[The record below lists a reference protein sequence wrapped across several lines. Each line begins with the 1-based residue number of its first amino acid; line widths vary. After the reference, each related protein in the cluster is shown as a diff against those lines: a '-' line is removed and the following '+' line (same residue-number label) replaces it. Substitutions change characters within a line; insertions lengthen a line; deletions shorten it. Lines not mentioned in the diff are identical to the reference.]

1 MSKKGKYYIL
11 LEKSVQAALSAIE
24 IYNKPD
30 FKYREESFTILLVNA
45 WELLLKSKILKD
57 NKNSLKSI
65 YVKDFSKKT
74 KKDQPFKNPPYKTSR
89 SGNIM
94 TIDINKAILKTHLP
108 QRLKDSL
115 EVLIEIR
122 DNAIHFINESKL
134 FEKKVLEI
142 GTASL
147 KNYLNIT
154 KDWFEYDLTQ
164 YNFYLMPISF
174 YHSFEIDSYSINN
187 EDKQHK
193 NLLDY
198 INKIEKSNPS
208 DEDAD
213 YNIALRLETKLV
225 KAKTI
230 EEYFPIKYA
239 PDDPNAISIK
249 HDSEDKFYEKYK
261 WTYYDHLLPK
271 LRERYLDFKCNN
283 DFYKIKAELEKDDNF
298 CGVRLLD
305 PQKKKGS
312 QKKFYDP
319 NIIKE
324 FDKYYK
330 KKN

>member
-74 KKDQPFKNPPYKTSR
+74 KKDKPFKNPPYKTSR

-94 TIDINKAILKTHLP
+94 TIDINKAILETHLP
-108 QRLKDSL
+108 KRLKDSL

-154 KDWFEYDLTQ
+154 KDWFEYDLSQ

-213 YNIALRLETKLV
+213 YNIALRLETKFV
-225 KAKTI
+225 KAKTT
-230 EEYFPIKYA
+230 EEYFPYKYA

-249 HDSEDKFYEKYK
+249 QDFEEVFHNKFPWTHDEHLVPFLKKRYSDFSTNPKFNKIKKDIHTNSNLCEFK
-261 WTYYDHLLPK
+261 
-271 LRERYLDFKCNN
+271 YLDMK
-283 DFYKIKAELEKDDNF
+283 
-298 CGVRLLD
+298 R
-305 PQKKKGS
+305 KKGPKRRYYS
-312 QKKFYDP
+312 SNVIQ
-319 NIIKE
+319 E
-324 FDKYYK
+324 FDKHYK
-330 KKN
+330 KK